1 MIVVENIL
9 KNGWYDVLVQL
20 DDYSGLRLSFKEHRS
35 DADILAVAQDI
46 VNRQEAERQYNAI
59 ETLPFNILDQKELL
73 KEFVKKIKDNPT
85 VTLTQYNN
93 WLGTKQWYESAII
106 KYFVYTL
113 ATKLAERKGITLT
126 DLTEAQV
133 LQKLRDWIVDTNLRT
148 IGKTGGYGT
157 SSD

>member
-20 DDYSGLRLSFKEHRS
+20 DDGSGLRLSYKTLQS
-35 DADILAVAQDI
+35 DAVIIATAQDI
-46 VNRQEAERQYNAI
+46 VNRQEAERQYNSI
-59 ETLPFNILDQKELL
+59 ETLPFDILDHKVLL
-73 KEFVKKIKDNPT
+73 KEFVQKIKENPT
-85 VTLTQYNN
+85 VTLAQYNT

-126 DLTEAQV
+126 DYTETQV
-133 LQKLRDWIVDTNLRT
+133 LQKVRDWIVNTNLRT
-148 IGKTGGYGT
+148 IGKTIGYG
-157 SSD
+157 SPSD